1 MTAGGLTPN
10 REPSS
15 RDEHGTF
22 KALLVV
28 VGGVVA
34 ALHVWKLSPAL
45 STLSEQLN
53 MSLGQAGV
61 LVAVIQVAGMVLGMV
76 VGLFNDS
83 IGLRRGCLW
92 GFGFLAVGSVLGA
105 AAPGPGVL
113 LASRILEGVGFLVV
127 CVASPA
133 LIRRLV
139 PPRRLA
145 PIVGLWGCFFPVAAA
160 ISQLTGG
167 FLVDSIGW
175 RAWWLGAAVL
185 AVAVGIAMAAAIP
198 SDATVSSR
206 RPADGGPLAAS
217 SSASENAPA
226 PARSVGVRAKATLS
240 TGPLWAAALVMGC
253 YTAQW
258 NGVIQFL
265 PTIYAE
271 AGIAAGAAGALSAG
285 AAACNALG
293 NLCAGQALGR
303 GVRPVTLWTIG
314 FVAMAVCAAVA
325 FGIAPLVS
333 PEWRFGLRYGAVIAF
348 SAVGGLIPS
357 TAISQQMALAPAP
370 DTVSTSLGLGQQFNA
385 LGQFAGPVTVALL
398 VQTAGG
404 WHATWWVTVSFAVVG
419 LLAGWWLGFSHRLR
433 PTLSSARG

>member
-1 MTAGGLTPN
+1 MTTSGLTPH
-10 REPSS
+10 RESSS

-45 STLSEQLN
+45 GTLSEQLD

-61 LVAVIQVAGMVLGMV
+61 LVAVIQVAGMALGMI

-92 GFGFLAVGSVLGA
+92 GFGFLAVGSIMGA
-105 AAPGPGVL
+105 AAPGPGLL
-113 LASRILEGVGFLVV
+113 LASRVLEGVGFLVV

-175 RAWWLGAAVL
+175 RAWWLGAAAL
-185 AVAVGIAMAAAIP
+185 AVAVGLAMAAVIPPDAAISP
-198 SDATVSSR
+198 R
-206 RPADGGPLAAS
+206 RPADGGPRAASAS
-217 SSASENAPA
+217 SSENVPA
-226 PARSVGVRAKATLS
+226 AARSVTVRAKATLS

-285 AAACNALG
+285 SAACNALG
-293 NLCAGQALGR
+293 NLSAGQALGR
-303 GVRPVTLWTIG
+303 GVKPATLWTIG
-314 FVAMAVCAAVA
+314 FVAMAVCAVLA
-325 FGIAPLVS
+325 FGIAPLVA

-348 SAVGGLIPS
+348 SAVGGLIPT

-385 LGQFAGPVTVALL
+385 LGQFAGPVAVAFL
-398 VQTAGG
+398 VQNAGG
-404 WHATWWVTVSFAVVG
+404 WHATWWVTVSFAMIG
-419 LLAGWWLGFSHRLR
+419 LLASWWLGFARSPR
-433 PTLSSARG
+433 PTLSSHRT

>member
-1 MTAGGLTPN
+1 MTSSALTPN
-10 REPSS
+10 RESSS

-28 VGGVVA
+28 AGGVVA

-45 STLSEQLN
+45 GTLSEQLN

-61 LVAVIQVAGMVLGMV
+61 LVAVIQVAGMVLGMI

-105 AAPGPGVL
+105 LAPGPGLL
-113 LASRILEGVGFLVV
+113 LASRVLEGVGFLLV

-175 RAWWLGAAVL
+175 RAWWLGAAAL
-185 AVAVGIAMAAAIP
+185 AVALGVAMAAVIP
-198 SDATVSSR
+198 PDATTSPR
-206 RPADGGPLAAS
+206 RPADGGPRATS
-217 SSASENAPA
+217 SSENAPA
-226 PARSVGVRAKATLS
+226 AARSVSVRAKATLS

-293 NLCAGQALGR
+293 NLSAGQALGR
-303 GVRPVTLWTIG
+303 GVKTVTLWTIG
-314 FVAMAVCAAVA
+314 FVAMAVCAVLA
-325 FGIAPLVS
+325 FGIAPLVA

-385 LGQFAGPVTVALL
+385 LGQFAGPVAVAFL
-398 VQTAGG
+398 VQNAGG
-404 WHATWWVTVSFAVVG
+404 WQATWWVTVSFAVVG
-419 LLAGWWLGFSHRLR
+419 LLASWWLGFTRRPR
-433 PTLSSARG
+433 PTLSSHQT

>member
-1 MTAGGLTPN
+1 MTSSALTPN
-10 REPSS
+10 RESSS

-28 VGGVVA
+28 AGGVVA

-45 STLSEQLN
+45 GTLSEQLN

-61 LVAVIQVAGMVLGMV
+61 LVAVIQVAGMVLGMI

-105 AAPGPGVL
+105 LAPGPGLL
-113 LASRILEGVGFLVV
+113 LASRVLEGVGFLLV

-175 RAWWLGAAVL
+175 RAWWLGAAAL
-185 AVAVGIAMAAAIP
+185 AVAVGVAMAAVIP
-198 SDATVSSR
+198 PDATTSPR
-206 RPADGGPLAAS
+206 RPADGGPRATS
-217 SSASENAPA
+217 SSSENAPA
-226 PARSVGVRAKATLS
+226 AARSVSVRAKATLS

-293 NLCAGQALGR
+293 NLSAGQALGR
-303 GVRPVTLWTIG
+303 GVKPVTLWTIG
-314 FVAMAVCAAVA
+314 FVAMAVCAVLA
-325 FGIAPLVS
+325 FGIAPLVA

-385 LGQFAGPVTVALL
+385 LGQFAGPVAVAFL
-398 VQTAGG
+398 VQNAGG
-404 WHATWWVTVSFAVVG
+404 WHATWWVTVSFAMVG
-419 LLAGWWLGFSHRLR
+419 LLASWWLGFACRPR
-433 PTLSSARG
+433 PTLSSHRT

>member
-1 MTAGGLTPN
+1 MTSSALTPN
-10 REPSS
+10 RESSS

-28 VGGVVA
+28 AGGVVA

-45 STLSEQLN
+45 GTLSEQLN

-61 LVAVIQVAGMVLGMV
+61 LVAVIQVAGMVLGMI

-105 AAPGPGVL
+105 LAPGPGLL
-113 LASRILEGVGFLVV
+113 LASRVLEGVGFLLV

-175 RAWWLGAAVL
+175 RAWWLGAAAL
-185 AVAVGIAMAAAIP
+185 AVALGVAMAAVIP
-198 SDATVSSR
+198 PDATTSPR
-206 RPADGGPLAAS
+206 RPADGGPRATS
-217 SSASENAPA
+217 SSENAPA
-226 PARSVGVRAKATLS
+226 AARSVSVRAKATLS

-293 NLCAGQALGR
+293 NLSAGQALGR
-303 GVRPVTLWTIG
+303 GVKPVTLWTIG
-314 FVAMAVCAAVA
+314 FVAMAVCAVLA
-325 FGIAPLVS
+325 FGIAPLVA

-385 LGQFAGPVTVALL
+385 LGQFAGPVAVAFL
-398 VQTAGG
+398 VQNAGG
-404 WHATWWVTVSFAVVG
+404 WHATWWVTVSFAMVG
-419 LLAGWWLGFSHRLR
+419 LLASWWLGFACRPR
-433 PTLSSARG
+433 PTLSSHRT

>member
-1 MTAGGLTPN
+1 MPN
-10 REPSS
+10 REPSG

-28 VGGVVA
+28 IGGVVA

-45 STLSEQLN
+45 STLSEQLD

-92 GFGFLAVGSVLGA
+92 GFGFLAVGSIMGA
-105 AAPGPGVL
+105 VAPGPHLL

-160 ISQLTGG
+160 MSQLTGG

-175 RAWWLGAAVL
+175 RTWWWGAAAL
-185 AVAVGIAMAAAIP
+185 AVAIGIAMAVFIP
-198 SDATVSSR
+198 PDAVISAGPRT
-206 RPADGGPLAAS
+206 DGGLRAAS
-217 SSASENAPA
+217 STSSENTPPA
-226 PARSVGVRAKATLS
+226 PRSVGVRAKATVS

-253 YTAQW
+253 YSAQW

-271 AGIAAGAAGALSAG
+271 AGIAAGSAGALSAG

-293 NLCAGQALGR
+293 NLSAGQALGR
-303 GVRPVTLWTIG
+303 GVKPVTLWTVG
-314 FVAMAVCAAVA
+314 FAAMAVCAVVA
-325 FGIAPLVS
+325 FGIAPLVV
-333 PEWRFGLRYGAVIAF
+333 PEWRFGLRYGAVIVF

-385 LGQFAGPVTVALL
+385 LGQFAGPVAVAFL

-419 LLAGWWLGFSHRLR
+419 LLASWWLGFARRSR
-433 PTLSSARG
+433 PALSFDQG

>member
-1 MTAGGLTPN
+1 M
-10 REPSS
+10 
-15 RDEHGTF
+15 
-22 KALLVV
+22 
-28 VGGVVA
+28 
-34 ALHVWKLSPAL
+34 
-45 STLSEQLN
+45 
-53 MSLGQAGV
+53 
-61 LVAVIQVAGMVLGMV
+61 
-76 VGLFNDS
+76 
-83 IGLRRGCLW
+83 
-92 GFGFLAVGSVLGA
+92 GFLL
-105 AAPGPGVL
+105 
-113 LASRILEGVGFLVV
+113 V

-175 RAWWLGAAVL
+175 RAWWLGAAAL
-185 AVAVGIAMAAAIP
+185 AVAVGVAMAAVIP
-198 SDATVSSR
+198 PDVTISPR
-206 RPADGGPLAAS
+206 RPADGGPRATS
-217 SSASENAPA
+217 SSENAPA
-226 PARSVGVRAKATLS
+226 AARSVSVRAKGTLS

-293 NLCAGQALGR
+293 NLSAGQALGR
-303 GVRPVTLWTIG
+303 GVKPVTLWTIG
-314 FVAMAVCAAVA
+314 FVAMAVCAVLA
-325 FGIAPLVS
+325 FGIAPLVA

-385 LGQFAGPVTVALL
+385 LGQFAGPVAVAFL
-398 VQTAGG
+398 VQNAGG
-404 WHATWWVTVSFAVVG
+404 WHATWWVTVSFAMVG
-419 LLAGWWLGFSHRLR
+419 LLASWWLGFARRPR
-433 PTLSSARG
+433 PTLSSHQT